1 VKRIVIATDGSDAA
15 REAVRVG
22 LELAREQDGDVTF
35 VHVVPPFD
43 PGPMGIGVPGL
54 TQHRIGEAD
63 RAPLV
68 DAERIAREENVRAQ
82 SALLTGDAVDE
93 IVALAD
99 SLAADLIVIG
109 SRGHAGLASAL
120 LGSVSRGVMHETR
133 RPVVVVRAVETPAV
147 AAAAH

>member
-1 VKRIVIATDGSDAA
+1 MKRIVIATDGSDAA
-15 REAVRVG
+15 REAVHVG
-22 LELAREQDGDVTF
+22 LELAREQDAEVMF

-43 PGPMGIGVPGL
+43 PGPMGLGVPGL
-54 TQHRIGEAD
+54 TPHWISEAD

-68 DAERIAREENVRAQ
+68 EAERIAREGNIRAQ
-82 SALLTGDAVDE
+82 SALLKGDAVDE

-99 SLAADLIVIG
+99 SLAADLVVIG

-133 RPVVVVRAVETPAV
+133 RPVVVVRAAETPAV